1 MNIDLIKV
9 IEKNQQKL
17 DQHSQKLSAQAR
29 DIYALTILYGNSNFK
44 SSSIERSY
52 VSTRKSTK
60 QNSVVPN
67 KSELSRL
74 IDSSSPISVKQSHI
88 DQIASVSPNRDD
100 LTRIRMENAALK
112 EKMNSKEKQID
123 QLDKTI
129 NALKKE
135 KDLMIQQYQNTINRI
150 TKELEI
156 GKKNAMNVEQA
167 LQDQIKFLEQSLEK
181 NQNNDFRLK
190 EMESTMQ
197 TLILENEQLKQQK
210 KDDAK
215 WLREL
220 QEQFEIFYTKSQE
233 TKNKI
238 EDTKHF
244 ISQLSEITQ
253 YLINKQ
259 APPLEFF
266 VHMNKLQK
274 QQKVDATPLPKGSSM
289 KLIFAQVFSLQ
300 IESLVTLNQILK
312 DTKTQVEK
320 FSNQY
325 ISQVG
330 LQLVSL

>member
-17 DQHSQKLSAQAR
+17 EQHNQKLSAQAK
-29 DIYALTILYGNSNFK
+29 DACALTIIYGHGHFKNS
-44 SSSIERSY
+44 SMERSY
-52 VSTRKSTK
+52 VSTKKSTK

-74 IDSSSPISVKQSHI
+74 IDSSSPISIKQSHL
-88 DQIASVSPNRDD
+88 DHVASLSPNRDD

-112 EKMNSKEKQID
+112 EQMNSKEKYID

-129 NALKKE
+129 IALKKE
-135 KDLMIQQYQNTINRI
+135 KNLMIQQYQNTINRI
-150 TKELEI
+150 TKDIEV
-156 GKKNAMNVEQA
+156 GKKNANNVEQA
-167 LQDQIKFLEQSLEK
+167 LQEQIKFLEQNIEK
-181 NQNNDFRLK
+181 NQNNDFRIK

-197 TLILENEQLKQQK
+197 TLILENEQLKHQK
-210 KDDAK
+210 KDDSK

-220 QEQFEIFYTKSQE
+220 QEQFEIFYSKSQE

-238 EDTKHF
+238 EDTKYF
-244 ISQLSEITQ
+244 IQKLSEINQ
-253 YLINKQ
+253 YLVNKQ
-259 APPLEFF
+259 ALPLEFF
-266 VHMNKLQK
+266 VQINQLQK
-274 QQKVDATPLPKGSSM
+274 QQKIDPIPLPKGSSL
-289 KLIFAQVFSLQ
+289 KLIFAQVFSIQ
-300 IESLVTLNQILK
+300 IETLVNLNQILK
-312 DTKTQVEK
+312 ETKMQVEK

>member
-17 DQHSQKLSAQAR
+17 EQHNQKLSLQAK
-29 DIYALTILYGNSNFK
+29 DIYALTIMYGNNNFK

-52 VSTRKSTK
+52 ASTRKSTK
-60 QNSVVPN
+60 QNSLVPN
-67 KSELSRL
+67 KSEFSHL
-74 IDSSSPISVKQSHI
+74 IDSSSPKSVKKQHI
-88 DQIASVSPNRDD
+88 DQIVSVSPNRHE
-100 LTRIRMENAALK
+100 LIKIKLENTALK
-112 EKMNSKEKQID
+112 EKINSKEKQID

-135 KDLMIQQYQNTINRI
+135 KDILIQQYQNTINHI

-156 GKKNAMNVEQA
+156 GKKNSFNIEQA
-167 LQDQIKFLEQSLEK
+167 LQEQIKFLELSLEK
-181 NQNNDFRLK
+181 KQNNDFRLK
-190 EMESTMQ
+190 EIEATMQ
-197 TLILENEQLKQQK
+197 TLILENEQLKYQK
-210 KDDAK
+210 KEDTK
-215 WLREL
+215 CLKEL

-233 TKNKI
+233 TKSKI
-238 EDTKHF
+238 EDAKLF
-244 ISQLSEITQ
+244 IFQLSEITQ

-259 APPLEFF
+259 TPPLEFF
-266 VHMNKLQK
+266 VHINKLQK
-274 QQKVDATPLPKGSSM
+274 QQKVESTPLLKGSSM

-300 IESLVTLNQILK
+300 IETLLILNQILN

-330 LQLVSL
+330 LQLISL